1 MTKHDALPAAG
12 RAAVMRCD
20 AGPLSRAVV
29 RVAFVGRPAAVVA
42 AGGAPGALH
51 LDVAPIVW
59 GRMRGRQTI
68 FPHRVMRDR
77 HQLVSDRDVSA
88 YPSVGFG
95 SVQYR
100 RGNRPVRAADFLR
113 FWNEVVS

>member
-1 MTKHDALPAAG
+1 MTKRDASPAVG
-12 RAAVMRCD
+12 RAAAMRCE
-20 AGPLSRAVV
+20 AGPLTRAVV

-59 GRMRGRQTI
+59 GPMHGRQTI

-77 HQLVSDRDVSA
+77 HQLASGRDASA
-88 YPSVGFG
+88 CPSAGFG
-95 SVQYR
+95 TV
-100 RGNRPVRAADFLR
+100 
-113 FWNEVVS
+113 